1 MKRTLLSILAVVC
14 IPALVIISCE
24 KISIGSDEKTEQS
37 SPRLSLMELNR
48 PAALYTGKEDHSITV
63 QAGKEMMDAF
73 QADNPFETYGW
84 YFGREAI
91 EWLLAQDGAVGI
103 RIYGG
108 FKPNGQFSP
117 VILGVDA
124 QGKDIYINID
134 GLYKSLSD
142 STSTRMLEVAYPCP
156 PC

>member
-1 MKRTLLSILAVVC
+1 MKKTLLSVIAVVC
-14 IPALVIISCE
+14 ISAIAIISCE
-24 KISIGSDEKTEQS
+24 KVSVGSTEKTEPS
-37 SPRLSLMELNR
+37 SPELSIMEVNGTEV
-48 PAALYTGKEDHSITV
+48 LYTGKEDHSITL
-63 QAGKEMMDAF
+63 QGAKEMMTAF
-73 QADNPFETYGW
+73 QSNNPFETYGW

-91 EWLLAQDGAVGI
+91 EWLLAQDGAVGL

-124 QGKDIYINID
+124 QGKDIYRGGS

-142 STSTRMLEVAYPCP
+142 TVGVLERAFPCP
-156 PC
+156 PGC

>member
-1 MKRTLLSILAVVC
+1 MKKILTISLAVVC
-14 IPALVIISCE
+14 VSAITIISCE
-24 KISIGSDEKTEQS
+24 KVSTGSTIKTEPNSHQ
-37 SPRLSLMELNR
+37 LSLMEVDGTAIR
-48 PAALYTGKEDHSITV
+48 FTGKEDHSFPV
-63 QAGKEMMDAF
+63 QAGKEMMAAF

-91 EWLLAQDGAVGI
+91 EWLLDQDGAVGI

-124 QGKDIYINID
+124 QGKDIYRGES

-142 STSTRMLEVAYPCP
+142 STRILERSFPCP

>member
-1 MKRTLLSILAVVC
+1 MKRTLLSVLAVVC
-14 IPALVIISCE
+14 ISALAIISCE
-24 KISIGSDEKTEQS
+24 KLSIGSTENTEPN
-37 SPRLSLMELNR
+37 SPKLSLIEVNGTEV
-48 PAALYTGKEDHSITV
+48 LYTGKENHSFPV
-63 QAGKEMMDAF
+63 QAGKEMMAAF

-124 QGKDIYINID
+124 QGKDIYIVRD
-134 GLYKSLSD
+134 GLYKSLID
-142 STSTRMLEVAYPCP
+142 STSTRMIEMAYPCP

>member
-1 MKRTLLSILAVVC
+1 MKKILTISLAVVC
-14 IPALVIISCE
+14 VSAIAIISCE
-24 KISIGSDEKTEQS
+24 KVSVGSTEKTELN
-37 SPRLSLMELNR
+37 SPQLSLMEVDGTAIR
-48 PAALYTGKEDHSITV
+48 FTGKEDHSFPV
-63 QAGKEMMDAF
+63 QAGKEMMTAF

-91 EWLLAQDGAVGI
+91 EWLLAQDGAVGL

-124 QGKDIYINID
+124 QGKDIYRGGS
-134 GLYKSLSD
+134 GLYKSPLNSP
-142 STSTRMLEVAYPCP
+142 RLLEKAFPCP
-156 PC
+156 PCD